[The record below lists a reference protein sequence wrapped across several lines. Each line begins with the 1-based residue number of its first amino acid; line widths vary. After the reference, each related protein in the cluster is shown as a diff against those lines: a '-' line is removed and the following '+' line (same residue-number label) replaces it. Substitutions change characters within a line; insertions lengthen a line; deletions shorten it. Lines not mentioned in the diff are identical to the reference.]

1 MNKDIY
7 SLLVTI
13 ALVLTLTKNS
23 HGKFYQNKPK
33 MYGTND
39 TAILNLLSQ
48 LEYKL
53 ERNLL
58 KDNDYYVL
66 AYLIKIIN
74 ERKRYLGVDERPDYW
89 YSRQG

>member
-1 MNKDIY
+1 MNKLIF
-7 SLLVTI
+7 SLLLTI
-13 ALVLTLTKNS
+13 VLILTLTKYS
-23 HGKFYQNKPK
+23 HGQFYQNKPK
-33 MYGTND
+33 MSTTND
-39 TAILNLLSQ
+39 TAILNLLNQ

-58 KDNDYYVL
+58 KENDYYVL